1 MDELSFAF
9 REEVRDGGAMG
20 VVEALA
26 KFATWFASVDK
37 SDDRKIS
44 RTELYQFM
52 MDNIAGFY
60 GNRKCLRNFLFT
72 RN

>member
-9 REEVRDGGAMG
+9 REEVRDGGALG

-26 KFATWFASVDK
+26 KFATWFANVDK

-52 MDNIAGFY
+52 MDNISGL
-60 GNRKCLRNFLFT
+60 G
-72 RN
+72 